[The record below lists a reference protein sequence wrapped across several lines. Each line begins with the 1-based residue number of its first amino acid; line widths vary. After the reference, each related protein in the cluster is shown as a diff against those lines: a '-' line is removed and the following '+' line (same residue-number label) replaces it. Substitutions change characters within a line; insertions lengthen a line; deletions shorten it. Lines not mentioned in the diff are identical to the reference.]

1 MFLAG
6 RSDELA
12 RLTAAGR
19 RSALG
24 EGRVVT
30 VSGPVATGKTALLH
44 AFGDRVADES
54 DATLLRATCSPGEQ
68 EIPFGVARQLL
79 HSAPLVDAEA
89 DAVARLL
96 EDGAY
101 AAAFADSSHGAD
113 AGTSGAHLVRTVQ
126 DLCDV
131 VAGLAA
137 RRPLVISVDDV
148 QHGDPA
154 SLDLLVHLI
163 RRTRRARVLVVLAER
178 EHGLCGARSYP
189 GFAAELDR
197 EPLHERI
204 RLGLL
209 PRPAVSVLLA
219 ERLGADTAARLAAD
233 AHAISG
239 GNPLLVNALLED
251 LGTTREDRFRR
262 TIRVSA
268 GDAYGRALVGCLY
281 RLNPVALH
289 VAQGL
294 AVLGES
300 GTTANLA
307 ELLGLEP
314 ATTTTAAQALHNA
327 GLVDYGR
334 FHDPRARSAVLD
346 TMTRAERE
354 AAHAKAATLLHIDGE
369 PDTLVARHLAA
380 AGEFPAPWAVRTL
393 RVAAEAAVCEGVPRL
408 AVDYLK
414 LAERIAPDECERVS
428 VKALL
433 VGLEWLANPAA
444 AARHMPWLSKAVRG
458 GRLSGRDALA
468 CVRYLAWYGRPDEA
482 KAALEAGQR
491 PCAEGSGE
499 DWPAEARAAHAW
511 LRSWYPDLVAG
522 PMQSRTVAAL
532 PATLSRIEGVDLLT
546 AVLGGQVDGDEAE
559 RRADRILRRAT
570 LDETTTESIT
580 SALTALVY
588 AERTTEARDWCTSLL
603 DRAAARHS
611 PIAHARLAAV
621 LAEVSLRHGDL
632 RAAEEYGRI
641 ALTRIQPEGWGVAV
655 GLPLAARVG
664 SAVARGD
671 CDAAAR
677 HLELPSPGA
686 MFRSLAG
693 LHYLQAC
700 GRYNMATGRFDA
712 ALHDFTT
719 CGRLMAEWGTDLPG
733 ILPWRVEAARAHH
746 ALGDE
751 PAARAL
757 VEEQLAMLPQ
767 GPSRARGMA
776 LATHAGTLDLRRRP
790 PLLWQAVNEL
800 QATGDRLELSRA
812 YHALGLAYRDL
823 GEFGRARRAADRATH
838 LAEVCQAPPSPGL
851 PLRDHLAAVPDRAA
865 APAFVP
871 ASTSVP
877 ASAPAH
883 DGASADAAAVGG
895 LAPVGAVVH
904 GSTPEA
910 AIPYTPPVQLP
921 RLRGGEAATEP
932 TVHAEDA
939 AAELSSAERRV
950 AALAAKGY
958 TNREISRRLFI
969 TVSTVEQHL
978 TRVYRKLGV
987 ARRLDLPPWLEAYIA
1002 G

>member
-12 RLTAAGR
+12 RLAAAGR
-19 RSALG
+19 RSARG

-44 AFGDRVADES
+44 AFGDHVADES
-54 DATLLRATCSPGEQ
+54 EAALLRATCSPAEQ

-79 HSAPLVDAEA
+79 HTAPLTGEDA
-89 DAVARLL
+89 DTVARLL

-101 AAAFADSSHGAD
+101 AAAFAG
-113 AGTSGAHLVRTVQ
+113 SGASGGHLVRTVQ
-126 DLCDV
+126 DLCDII
-131 VAGLAA
+131 ARLAA
-137 RRPLVISVDDV
+137 RQPLVLSVDDI
-148 QHGDPA
+148 QHGDPP

-163 RRTRRARVLVVLAER
+163 RRTRRAPVLVVLAER
-178 EHGLCGARSYP
+178 EHGVCGAQSYP
-189 GFAAELDR
+189 AFAAELDR

-219 ERLGADTAARLAAD
+219 ERLGAGTAARLAAD

-251 LGTTREDRFRR
+251 LGMTREDRFRR

-314 ATTTTAAQALHNA
+314 ATATTAAQALHNA

-334 FHDPRARSAVLD
+334 FNDPRARSAVLD

-393 RVAAEAAVCEGVPRL
+393 RVAAEAAVREGVPRL

-444 AARHMPWLSKAVRG
+444 AARHMPWLSKAVRE

-482 KAALEAGQR
+482 KAALEAGSR

-499 DWPAEARAAHAW
+499 DWPAEARAAHTW
-511 LRSWYPDLVAG
+511 LRSWYPDVVPG
-522 PMQSRTVAAL
+522 PMHNRTVAAL

-546 AVLGGQVDGDEAE
+546 AVLGGRVDGDEAE
-559 RRADRILRRAT
+559 SRADRILRRAT
-570 LDETTTESIT
+570 LDDTTTESIT

-588 AERTTEARDWCTSLL
+588 AERTTEARDWCASLL
-603 DRAAARHS
+603 DQAAGRHS

-621 LAEVSLRHGDL
+621 LAEVSIRHGDL
-632 RAAEEYGRI
+632 RAAEEYGRT
-641 ALTRIQPEGWGVAV
+641 ALTRIQPDGWGVAV
-655 GLPLAARVG
+655 GLPLAARIS

-757 VEEQLAMLPQ
+757 LEEQLAVLPQ
-767 GPSRARGMA
+767 GPSRTRGMA
-776 LATHAGTLDLRRRP
+776 LATQAETLDLRRRP

-812 YHALGLAYRDL
+812 YAALGLAYRDL
-823 GEFGRARRAADRATH
+823 GEFGRARRAADRAAH
-838 LAEVCQAPPSPGL
+838 LAEVCQAPPSPALLL
-851 PLRDHLAAVPDRAA
+851 PDRLAAVPDRA
-865 APAFVP
+865 P
-871 ASTSVP
+871 ASET
-877 ASAPAH
+877 ASTA
-883 DGASADAAAVGG
+883 GAAAEDV
-895 LAPVGAVVH
+895 A
-904 GSTPEA
+904 STVA
-910 AIPYTPPVQLP
+910 AALGNTAASTIPYTPPVQVP
-921 RLRGGEAATEP
+921 RPRGD
-932 TVHAEDA
+932 DA
-939 AAELSSAERRV
+939 AAEPAVHGDDAAGAELSSAERRV